1 MKSNMKFF
9 FMSLAIAMACAS
21 TAQRNSDHNG
31 GGFPFTT
38 YVVKSNEDLQSFEKS
53 LPHGTVVVSRHP
65 RFGILEILNEGLDEI
80 ELKTALVRKQSLSFF
95 EKSERD
101 DQGNS
106 ILPTGQILIK
116 TKTSFHTAALAYCD
130 AAGCKRIQSLKPLN
144 WEILE
149 LPQDKTY
156 AIFEEEARLT
166 GLFELIMRDEIVLM
180 EEHISNDPFWT
191 SCWYVSQ
198 STDKDIDA
206 DLAWENMPINASSGA
221 VAVIDG
227 HGFDTAH
234 PDLAGNIID
243 TYNAVNL
250 NSNVT
255 PTNTYEKHGTA
266 CAGIPGAVYNNG
278 TGIPGLG
285 ANLIKILAI
294 QIGYNAQASGT
305 FYTSAT
311 IQANAINYAMGN
323 ASTVAI
329 SMSFGGTT
337 FQTSF
342 FNAITSARTTG
353 RSGKGIPVFAS
364 TGNNGATTWVNYPAS
379 YSGVIAVGSTTSLDT
394 RSSFGNYGSGLML
407 SAPGTA
413 ITTTDLTGTSGYST
427 TDYTN
432 FSGTSA
438 ACPVAASVGAM
449 TIIANPN
456 LTEQQVKTILAQTCE
471 KVGGYSYTTNANY
484 TAGSWSTELGYG
496 RVNMN
501 DAVLA
506 AISTSNVAPDI
517 SISSYSVNDN
527 TANVGQVITIQA
539 TQSINF
545 PSSSAA
551 SYQLQFRWSSDQIW
565 STTDALIGNAT
576 SSLGGGIAS
585 EIENIS
591 YTVPSGTG
599 TRYVLIKCDATNVLN
614 ESIEN
619 NNIVIIPVSVSTVT
633 TTPDLT
639 ISSMSISDLTP
650 NVGQTVLLSCTQN
663 VSGATSTIGVTM
675 EYRYSTDAIWST
687 DDVIIGNDI
696 SNIGTSPSSE
706 TESITF
712 VFPSGTGTRYLL
724 AKADSPNLIT
734 ESNENNNVFALP
746 VVVAAAVTNPD
757 ITISSLA
764 SNATNVVQ
772 GQGVTV
778 SCQQV
783 ISNPPTTTSSVSL
796 EYRWSTDLTFS
807 TSDLLIGTAT
817 STLGGSVTS
826 ETENITFSIPDGL
839 GVRYL
844 LVKAD
849 ANNMITETNESNI
862 YSITF
867 QVNATTALPDIFI
880 DELVTSL
887 SSATPGQQITVS
899 CFQNISDPNYSAV
912 NVFMEY
918 RWATGTT
925 FSTSYSI
932 IGLDYSSI
940 GGGDAD
946 DDESLT
952 FTVPAGTG
960 TRYVMIKCDSNN
972 GVAESNENNNVYT
985 IPIQVIAAAI
995 QAPSS
1000 QNQRQENM
1008 AEMQPFSS
1016 EQLMEELSTTK
1027 NFDFS
1032 FYPNPARN
1040 FIQLNFEVDP
1050 ENQTSCVIYDLAG
1063 KLVMEYNIPT
1073 DSQNQLLDVSSLSAG
1088 KYLIGVN
1095 DGQSMESKLLIIA
1108 E

>member
-1 MKSNMKFF
+1 
-9 FMSLAIAMACAS
+9 L
-21 TAQRNSDHNG
+21 
-31 GGFPFTT
+31 FP
-38 YVVKSNEDLQSFEKS
+38 
-53 LPHGTVVVSRHP
+53 
-65 RFGILEILNEGLDEI
+65 
-80 ELKTALVRKQSLSFF
+80 
-95 EKSERD
+95 
-101 DQGNS
+101 
-106 ILPTGQILIK
+106 
-116 TKTSFHTAALAYCD
+116 
-130 AAGCKRIQSLKPLN
+130 
-144 WEILE
+144 
-149 LPQDKTY
+149 
-156 AIFEEEARLT
+156 
-166 GLFELIMRDEIVLM
+166 
-180 EEHISNDPFWT
+180 
-191 SCWYVSQ
+191 
-198 STDKDIDA
+198 
-206 DLAWENMPINASSGA
+206 
-221 VAVIDG
+221 
-227 HGFDTAH
+227 
-234 PDLAGNIID
+234 
-243 TYNAVNL
+243 
-250 NSNVT
+250 
-255 PTNTYEKHGTA
+255 
-266 CAGIPGAVYNNG
+266 
-278 TGIPGLG
+278 
-285 ANLIKILAI
+285 
-294 QIGYNAQASGT
+294 
-305 FYTSAT
+305 
-311 IQANAINYAMGN
+311 
-323 ASTVAI
+323 
-329 SMSFGGTT
+329 
-337 FQTSF
+337 
-342 FNAITSARTTG
+342 
-353 RSGKGIPVFAS
+353 
-364 TGNNGATTWVNYPAS
+364 
-379 YSGVIAVGSTTSLDT
+379 
-394 RSSFGNYGSGLML
+394 
-407 SAPGTA
+407 
-413 ITTTDLTGTSGYST
+413 
-427 TDYTN
+427 
-432 FSGTSA
+432 
-438 ACPVAASVGAM
+438 
-449 TIIANPN
+449 
-456 LTEQQVKTILAQTCE
+456 
-471 KVGGYSYTTNANY
+471 
-484 TAGSWSTELGYG
+484 
-496 RVNMN
+496 
-501 DAVLA
+501 
-506 AISTSNVAPDI
+506 
-517 SISSYSVNDN
+517 
-527 TANVGQVITIQA
+527 
-539 TQSINF
+539 
-545 PSSSAA
+545 
-551 SYQLQFRWSSDQIW
+551 
-565 STTDALIGNAT
+565 
-576 SSLGGGIAS
+576 
-585 EIENIS
+585 
-591 YTVPSGTG
+591 
-599 TRYVLIKCDATNVLN
+599 
-614 ESIEN
+614 
-619 NNIVIIPVSVSTVT
+619 
-633 TTPDLT
+633 
-639 ISSMSISDLTP
+639 
-650 NVGQTVLLSCTQN
+650 
-663 VSGATSTIGVTM
+663 
-675 EYRYSTDAIWST
+675 
-687 DDVIIGNDI
+687 
-696 SNIGTSPSSE
+696 
-706 TESITF
+706 
-712 VFPSGTGTRYLL
+712 
-724 AKADSPNLIT
+724 
-734 ESNENNNVFALP
+734 
-746 VVVAAAVTNPD
+746 
-757 ITISSLA
+757 
-764 SNATNVVQ
+764 

-783 ISNPPTTTSSVSL
+783 ISNPPTTASSVSL

>member
-116 TKTSFHTAALAYCD
+116 TNASFHTAALAYCD

-323 ASTVAI
+323 ASTLAI

-407 SAPGTA
+407 SAPGH
-413 ITTTDLTGTSGYST
+413 
-427 TDYTN
+427 
-432 FSGTSA
+432 
-438 ACPVAASVGAM
+438 
-449 TIIANPN
+449 
-456 LTEQQVKTILAQTCE
+456 
-471 KVGGYSYTTNANY
+471 
-484 TAGSWSTELGYG
+484 
-496 RVNMN
+496 
-501 DAVLA
+501 
-506 AISTSNVAPDI
+506 SNHHYR
-517 SISSYSVNDN
+517 SHRN
-527 TANVGQVITIQA
+527 
-539 TQSINF
+539 
-545 PSSSAA
+545 
-551 SYQLQFRWSSDQIW
+551 IW
-565 STTDALIGNAT
+565 L
-576 SSLGGGIAS
+576 
-585 EIENIS
+585 
-591 YTVPSGTG
+591 
-599 TRYVLIKCDATNVLN
+599 
-614 ESIEN
+614 
-619 NNIVIIPVSVSTVT
+619 
-633 TTPDLT
+633 
-639 ISSMSISDLTP
+639 
-650 NVGQTVLLSCTQN
+650 
-663 VSGATSTIGVTM
+663 
-675 EYRYSTDAIWST
+675 
-687 DDVIIGNDI
+687 
-696 SNIGTSPSSE
+696 
-706 TESITF
+706 F
-712 VFPSGTGTRYLL
+712 HH
-724 AKADSPNLIT
+724 
-734 ESNENNNVFALP
+734 
-746 VVVAAAVTNPD
+746 
-757 ITISSLA
+757 
-764 SNATNVVQ
+764 
-772 GQGVTV
+772 
-778 SCQQV
+778 
-783 ISNPPTTTSSVSL
+783 
-796 EYRWSTDLTFS
+796 
-807 TSDLLIGTAT
+807 
-817 STLGGSVTS
+817 
-826 ETENITFSIPDGL
+826 GL
-839 GVRYL
+839 Y
-844 LVKAD
+844 
-849 ANNMITETNESNI
+849 E
-862 YSITF
+862 F
-867 QVNATTALPDIFI
+867 
-880 DELVTSL
+880 
-887 SSATPGQQITVS
+887 
-899 CFQNISDPNYSAV
+899 
-912 NVFMEY
+912 
-918 RWATGTT
+918 
-925 FSTSYSI
+925 
-932 IGLDYSSI
+932 
-940 GGGDAD
+940 
-946 DDESLT
+946 
-952 FTVPAGTG
+952 
-960 TRYVMIKCDSNN
+960 
-972 GVAESNENNNVYT
+972 
-985 IPIQVIAAAI
+985 
-995 QAPSS
+995 
-1000 QNQRQENM
+1000 
-1008 AEMQPFSS
+1008 
-1016 EQLMEELSTTK
+1016 
-1027 NFDFS
+1027 
-1032 FYPNPARN
+1032 
-1040 FIQLNFEVDP
+1040 
-1050 ENQTSCVIYDLAG
+1050 
-1063 KLVMEYNIPT
+1063 
-1073 DSQNQLLDVSSLSAG
+1073 
-1088 KYLIGVN
+1088 
-1095 DGQSMESKLLIIA
+1095 
-1108 E
+1108 